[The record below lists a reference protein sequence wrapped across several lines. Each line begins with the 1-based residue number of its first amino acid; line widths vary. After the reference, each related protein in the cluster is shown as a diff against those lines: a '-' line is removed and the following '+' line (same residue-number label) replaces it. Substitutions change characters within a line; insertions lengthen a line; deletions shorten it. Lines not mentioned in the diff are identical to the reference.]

1 MKLFNNK
8 ERKETTTPVQD
19 IDAVRRTACDLLV
32 KNADKHHGILEA
44 DLPIDFLAVEDGEN
58 GYQRDHTLPADEAI
72 INKIAANWDWALCG
86 TLSVSYRDGW
96 FYVTD
101 GWHRVLAAHKAGI
114 TDLPC
119 RIYVGKSRSDEATQY
134 RKQNNAPRKK
144 MSAFDD
150 FKAALVQTGSDADPV
165 VFEIL
170 RVCES
175 LPQKVLCTPGNEEGA
190 ARLSALKSA
199 YNICKKH
206 GPDALSWILK
216 VIQDSGWHS
225 STRAYN
231 QTIIKALRNIYL
243 SNTDRLGVASREIV
257 KVNQGTEPRQIKARA
272 IDKFPHAKGDLQA
285 MTKYWESILPER
297 KTVTTRGA
305 TTPNIENTYTDVVV
319 GNVSPAMAK
328 R

>member
-1 MKLFNNK
+1 MKLFNTK
-8 ERKETTTPVQD
+8 DRKETTTIAMDVD
-19 IDAVRRTACDLLV
+19 TVRRTACDLLV
-32 KNADKHHGILEA
+32 KNAEKHHGILEA
-44 DLPIDFLAVEDGEN
+44 DLPIDFLTVEDGED
-58 GYQRDHTLPADEAI
+58 GYQRDHTLPTDEAL
-72 INKIAANWDWALCG
+72 INKIAANWDWSLCK
-86 TLSVSYRDGW
+86 TISVSYRDGW
-96 FYVTD
+96 FWVTD
-101 GWHRVLAAHKAGI
+101 GWHRVEGARKAGI

-119 RIYVGKSRSDEATQY
+119 CIYVGQSRSDEATQY
-134 RKQNNAPRKK
+134 RKQNNAPSKK

-165 VFEIL
+165 VFEVL

-175 LPQKVLCTPGNEEGA
+175 LPQRVLCTPGNEEGS

-199 YNICKKH
+199 YNICKKD
-206 GPDALSWILK
+206 GPDALYWILK

-257 KVNQGTEPRQIKARA
+257 KVNQGVEPRQIKARA

-285 MTKYWESILPER
+285 MTKYWESVLPER
-297 KTVTTRGA
+297 KAVVAGGA
-305 TTPNIENTYTDVVV
+305 TTPNVEKNYIDEAE
-319 GNVSPAMAK
+319 GNFRPAMAK

>member
-1 MKLFNNK
+1 MKLFNTKENK
-8 ERKETTTPVQD
+8 GTATVAKD
-19 IDAVRRTACDLLV
+19 IDTVRRTACDLLV
-32 KNADKHHGILEA
+32 RNAEKHHGILEA
-44 DLPIDFLAVEDGEN
+44 DLPIDFLAVEDGED
-58 GYQRDHTLPADEAI
+58 GYQRDHTLPTDEAL
-72 INKIAANWDWALCG
+72 INKIAANWDWSLCE
-86 TLSVSYRDGW
+86 TISVSYRDGW
-96 FYVTD
+96 FWVTD
-101 GWHRVLAAHKAGI
+101 GWHRVEGAKKAGI

-150 FKAALVQTGSDADPV
+150 FKAALVQSGDDADPV
-165 VFEIL
+165 VFEVL

-175 LPQKVLCTPGNEEGA
+175 LPQRVLCKPGNEEGA

-199 YNICKKH
+199 YNICKKN
-206 GPDALSWILK
+206 GPDALYWILK

-243 SNTDRLGVASREIV
+243 NNTDRLGIVGREIV
-257 KVNQGTEPRQIKARA
+257 KINKGTEPRQIKAKA

-285 MTKYWESILPER
+285 MTKYWESVLPER
-297 KTVTTRGA
+297 KTVA
-305 TTPNIENTYTDVVV
+305 TPPIATSNIEKNYIDETE
-319 GNVSPAMAK
+319 GNFRPAMA
-328 R
+328 RR